1 MRISTNQIYDA
12 GTLGI
17 QNGQSS
23 LYKLQNQLSTGRRVL
38 TPQDDPVAAA
48 QALIV
53 TQSMEVNK
61 QHIDNQGQ
69 AKSQLG
75 LIDSQTNAMVN
86 ALINVRDRVVQ
97 AGNTILSQSD
107 RESIATE
114 LEARLNEM
122 LGIANSDNGV
132 GEFLFSGY
140 KGNVRPFSIDSS
152 LPVVAPA
159 TTAPVGYFGDS
170 GERLLQVSAS
180 RQMAVSVSGS
190 DLFQNIKNGN
200 GTFVTGTGGNLA
212 VNGAPPPAFNLTG
225 NNQGSATVDKG
236 SVLDSVQW
244 NAAGNP
250 GNFLVRFS
258 ITAAGTTEYQLYDNT
273 NPAAPVALLAAP
285 ASYTLGQAIVLQ
297 KTTVA
302 PVVDYGA
309 SMTISGQPKEGDSF
323 TVAPSTRQGVF
334 QTMQNLIGIL
344 RAPVGASSY
353 TSTQFSNKLS
363 AELTNIDQA
372 LANVSRVQSD
382 VGTKLQEIDSL
393 GSASADVG
401 IQYKSNLSAL
411 QDLDY
416 AKTISDFIK
425 QQTSLEAAQ
434 KSFAQISGLSLFKY
448 L

>member
-1 MRISTNQIYDA
+1 MRISTSQIYDA

-38 TPQDDPVAAA
+38 TPQDDPVAAS

-75 LIDSQTNAMVN
+75 LIDSQTEAMVN
-86 ALINVRDRVVQ
+86 ALQNVRDRVIQ
-97 AGNTILSQSD
+97 AGNSTLSQSD

-114 LEARLNEM
+114 LDARLNEM

-140 KGNVRPFSIDSS
+140 KGNVRPFSIAA
-152 LPVVAPA
+152 PIPPA
-159 TTAPVGYFGDS
+159 TTGQVDYFGDE

-190 DLFQNIKNGN
+190 ELFQNIKNGN
-200 GTFVTGTGGNLA
+200 GTFVTDTGGNLA
-212 VNGAPPPAFNLTG
+212 PPPAFTLVG
-225 NNQGSATVDKG
+225 NNKGSATVDQG

-244 NAAGNP
+244 SAAGNP
-250 GNFLVRFS
+250 GKFMVRFS
-258 ITAAGTTEYQLYDNT
+258 ITATGTTEYQLYDNT
-273 NPAAPVALLAAP
+273 TPTAPVALLATP
-285 ASYTLGQAIVLQ
+285 ASFTPGQAIVLK
-297 KTTVA
+297 KTTVVPA
-302 PVVDYGA
+302 VDYGA
-309 SMTISGQPKEGDSF
+309 SMTISGQPKDGDSF

-334 QTMQNLIGIL
+334 KTMQNLIGIL
-344 RAPVGASSY
+344 RSPVGASSY
-353 TSTQFSNKLS
+353 TTTQFTNDLG
-363 AELTNIDQA
+363 AELANIDQA

-393 GSASADVG
+393 GSASTDVD
-401 IQYKSNLSAL
+401 IQYKSSLSDL

-416 AKTISDFIK
+416 AKAISDFVE
-425 QQTSLEAAQ
+425 QQTNLEAAQ